1 MSKKKQIT
9 TPSKPNNTNTENSA
23 VLKTETAAA
32 TANDFATS
40 EFAIGGTNLPLM
52 AIVMAILAVTFLVF
66 SNTLSADFVNW
77 DDMGYLWEN
86 KLVNPL
92 SSISFAD
99 IFTGS
104 TCGNYSPLVVLSY
117 CIEHSFDTIVSDVR
131 SGENFN
137 PFIYHLTN
145 VLFHLGTTG
154 LVFVFLRQLGL
165 KSWGLVIA
173 TLLFGIHPMRVESV
187 AWVTERKDV
196 MYGFFFVASC
206 IAYWKYITVEGK
218 KGLHY
223 TLALVLG
230 LCAMLS
236 KIQAVSLPLAF
247 FALDY
252 WANRPLF
259 LAKNEKSELNITM
272 FLEKIPYFALSLII
286 GIVGIKYVGAAGGFE
301 DTGYALWQRL
311 LFAPYSIVMYLQRF
325 VAPYGL
331 STFYPYPKKIDGVP
345 QMGAVYYI
353 MPFVV
358 AGLAYFIYTTT
369 KKTRL
374 IAFGALFFILNIF
387 MLLQIQG
394 AGKAFVA
401 DRFTYIP
408 YIGLFFLVGM
418 AYNAIVEGRF
428 LGGLRSVVPFIML
441 GFLGLMGILTFLQNK
456 TWDNSVAL
464 WENVNKFYPDEPL
477 PFSNKGLA
485 YNDKVRNKGLRGG
498 KKVDANATYDP
509 NPDYNNSIKAYDE
522 AIAVDKY
529 YHEAHYNKGVALFN
543 TKRYKE
549 ALVSYTNSINI
560 KPEQADGYYSRGLA
574 YANVNDGAAALKDFE
589 KAQQLGYKGKPDE
602 MYNAMGSSAASAGQ
616 HPQAIEYYKK
626 AIAVRNAPEYHYMI
640 GNSLA
645 PQNKMAEAI
654 VEYDAAIAL
663 KPDYVAAINNKGNA
677 LASMGRVKDALPFF
691 DKAIQLKPDAPDYY
705 ANRGIARNSNGDRQG
720 ACADWQKAL
729 QMGYAQAQALIQ
741 ANCK

>member
-1 MSKKKQIT
+1 MSKRKQTIT
-9 TPSKPNNTNTENSA
+9 PKTNDAAVPQNSVEQTAINT
-23 VLKTETAAA
+23 VAAP
-32 TANDFATS
+32 
-40 EFAIGGTNLPLM
+40 EFAIGGTALPNA
-52 AIVMAILAVTFLVF
+52 AILLGILAVTFFIF

-86 KLVNPL
+86 KLVNQF
-92 SSISFAD
+92 SQISWSD

-117 CIEHSFDTIVSDVR
+117 CIEHSFDTIVSDAR
-131 SGENFN
+131 TAENFN
-137 PFIYHLTN
+137 PFIYHFTN
-145 VLFHLGTTG
+145 VLFHVGTTG

-165 KSWGLVIA
+165 RSWGLVIA

-206 IAYWKYITVEGK
+206 IAYWKYVTEEGK
-218 KGLHY
+218 KGLQFA
-223 TLALVLG
+223 LALVFG

-252 WANRPLF
+252 WSNRSF
-259 LAKNEKSELNITM
+259 FTQKNEKSELNFM
-272 FLEKIPYFALSLII
+272 VFLEKIPFFAMSLAI
-286 GIVGIKYVGAAGGFE
+286 GVVGIKYVGEAGGFE

-311 LFAPYSIVMYLQRF
+311 LFAPYSLVMYLVRF

-345 QMGAVYYI
+345 QIPVLYYF
-353 MPFVV
+353 MPIVV
-358 AGLAYFIYTTT
+358 AGLGYWVYKTTE
-369 KKTRL
+369 KSRL
-374 IAFGALFFILNIF
+374 VAFGALFFILNIF
-387 MLLQIQG
+387 MVLQIKG

-428 LGGLRSVVPFIML
+428 LSGLRSVAPIVMVV
-441 GFLGLMGILTFLQNK
+441 FLGAMGILTFLQNK
-456 TWDNSVAL
+456 TWDNSIAL
-464 WENVNKFYPDEPL
+464 WENVNRFYPDEPL

-485 YNDKVRNKGLRGG
+485 YNDKIKNKGLASG
-498 KKVDANATYDP
+498 KKVDAAATYDP
-509 NPDYNNSIKAYDE
+509 NPDYDNSIKAYDE
-522 AIAVDKY
+522 AIAVDKF
-529 YHEAHYNKGVALFN
+529 YHEAHYNKAVAYYN

-549 ALVSYTNSINI
+549 ALVSYTNAVNI
-560 KPEQADGYYSRGLA
+560 KPDQADGYYSRGLT
-574 YANVNDGAAALKDFE
+574 YANLNDGANALKDFE
-589 KAQQLGYKGKPDE
+589 KAQKLGYKGKADE
-602 MYNAMGSSAASAGQ
+602 MYNAMGSAAATAGN

-626 AIAVRNAPEYHYMI
+626 ALDVRKAPEYYYMM

-645 PQNKMAEAI
+645 PQGKMAEAI
-654 VEYDAAIAL
+654 VQYDAALAL
-663 KPDYVAAINNKGNA
+663 KPDYVDAINNKGNA
-677 LASMGRVKDALPFF
+677 LASMGKIQEALPFF
-691 DKAIQLKPDAPDYY
+691 DKAIQLKPDAANYY
-705 ANRGIARNSNGDRQG
+705 ANRGIARNSAGNKQG

-729 QMGYAQAQALIQ
+729 QMGYAQAQQLLQ
-741 ANCK
+741 NCK